1 MAVQEVALRKR
12 QQIAKANRTMFL
24 WVAGVSAIVGF
35 AIVVAILLGQKLIYN
50 EKVLA
55 EKSKT
60 ASVLTQNLEAIK
72 ELEEKVRVLNTNQA
86 LRDSMADGEGEPL
99 RVVLDALPSEPNSSA
114 LGASLQE
121 RFLNES
127 GLTVESLVVDPI
139 SGVEAGV
146 GEGEDVQDA
155 SAAAEETTTSSV
167 ASEISF
173 SFTVS
178 AASDN
183 TNALQE
189 LLQRLERS
197 IRTINVTSIKLE
209 QQGSSLQMVV
219 TGRAY
224 YSPVVTAELKDKKVE
239 K

>member
-1 MAVQEVALRKR
+1 MATQEVALRKR
-12 QQIAKANRTMFL
+12 QQIAKANRTMFM
-24 WVAGVSAIVGF
+24 WVAGVSVVVGF
-35 AIVVAILLGQKLIYN
+35 AAVAAIMLFQKAAYN
-50 EKVLA
+50 EKVLG
-55 EKSKT
+55 EKSHT
-60 ASVLTQNLEAIK
+60 ARVLAQNIEAIE
-72 ELEEKVRVLNTNQA
+72 ELKEKVRVLNTNQA
-86 LRDSMADGEGEPL
+86 LRDSMANGEGEPL

-114 LGASLQE
+114 FGASLQE

-139 SGVEAGV
+139 GGVEAGV
-146 GEGEDVQDA
+146 VGEDVEDA
-155 SAAAEETTTSSV
+155 SAAADTSATQSSI
-167 ASEISF
+167 ANEISF

-183 TNALQE
+183 TQALQE

-197 IRTINVTSIKLE
+197 IRTVNVTSIKLE
-209 QQGSSLQMVV
+209 QQGPSIQMTV

-224 YSPVVTAELKDKKVE
+224 YSPVVTAELKEKKVE

>member
-155 SAAAEETTTSSV
+155 SAATEETTTSSV